1 MKKFAVTSGIN
12 IVLIGLL
19 VFLLFFY
26 NGVPSSEVAST
37 EEAHSGHTDT
47 SSVNAEEIVNQSCIS
62 CHGQTLEGGAG
73 PALNDVGSRLDQVAI
88 EDIIVNGKNGM
99 PGGLISAEESA
110 AVAEWL
116 AQKQ

>member
-1 MKKFAVTSGIN
+1 MKKFAVTSWIN
-12 IVLIGLL
+12 IVLVGLL

-26 NGVPSSEVAST
+26 NGVPSSDVAST
-37 EEAHSGHTDT
+37 EGGHEGHGT
-47 SSVNAEEIVNQSCIS
+47 SSVNAEEIVNSSCIS

-73 PALNDVGSRLDQVAI
+73 PALNDVGSRLSQ
-88 EDIIVNGKNGM
+88 EDIQGIIDNGKGGM
-99 PGGLISAEESA
+99 PGGLISPEESA